1 MDDQPSANWGW
12 EDDSY
17 QVTRNQQGGKKMSNN
32 ARNVSEIVKGR
43 KGRGVTTGNAKSHS
57 NH

>member
-1 MDDQPSANWGW
+1 MDDQPLANWGW

-17 QVTRNQQGGKKMSNN
+17 QVTRNQQAGKKMSNN

-43 KGRGVTTGNAKSHS
+43 KGSGVTAGNAKSHS